1 MARYSIVTIAPEDA
15 MDNTTTIEEL
25 KNAVI
30 EFRDRRNW
38 KQFHDIKNLSMGLS
52 VEAAELQE
60 LFLWKTPEEIAAML
74 GAERERKKIEEELAD
89 VFVFLLYLG
98 EAAGIDLSAAVRSK
112 LLVNDKKYP
121 VDKSYNSSKKY
132 TEL

>member
-1 MARYSIVTIAPEDA
+1 
-15 MDNTTTIEEL
+15 MDKTTTIKEL
-25 KNAVI
+25 QQAVI

-60 LFLWKTPEEIAAML
+60 LFLWKTPEEIATML
-74 GAERERKKIEEELAD
+74 GADRERKKIEEELAD

-98 EAAGIDLSAAVRSK
+98 EAAGIDLAAAVRDK
-112 LLVNDKKYP
+112 LLVNEKKYP
-121 VDKSYNSSKKY
+121 VEKSYNSSKKY

>member
-1 MARYSIVTIAPEDA
+1 
-15 MDNTTTIEEL
+15 MDTTTTIEQL
-25 KNAVI
+25 MHAVI

-60 LFLWKTPEEIAAML
+60 LFLWKTPGEIDAML
-74 GAERERKKIEEELAD
+74 SSQKDRKRIEEECAD
-89 VFVFLLYLG
+89 VFVFLLYLS
-98 EAAGIDLSAAVRSK
+98 EAAGIDLSGAVRDK

-121 VDKSYNSSKKY
+121 VEKSFNSSKKY

>member
-1 MARYSIVTIAPEDA
+1 MIGQGLH
-15 MDNTTTIEEL
+15 MDTTTTIEQL
-25 KNAVI
+25 MHAVI

-60 LFLWKTPEEIAAML
+60 LFLWKTPGEIDAML
-74 GAERERKKIEEELAD
+74 SSQKDRKRIEEECAD
-89 VFVFLLYLG
+89 VFVFLLYLS
-98 EAAGIDLSAAVRSK
+98 EAAGIDLSGAVRDK

-121 VDKSYNSSKKY
+121 VEKSFNSSKKY